1 MCSLEVLIFHFKN
14 HPLNISF
21 LTQLM
26 HSRLYKKKK
35 KNDIL
40 LKNNDVHT
48 ESKSY
53 FNVNVFC
60 MLSLKVPSRLQYYVL
75 LKFLGFT
82 VKAQKVWTER
92 YPCYKEPQALLEG
105 IDPVNAKI
113 HKAPETHKIQH
124 QRKHKDYGQPKSIFL
139 SGEKKSLFKG
149 LTFCVTIIVGLNRMV
164 FFFFQFGGCN
174 HSLKHVLI
182 EKSLMRI
189 LIILTFFTWSERG
202 SFFISF
208 YAKLQ

>member
-1 MCSLEVLIFHFKN
+1 M
-14 HPLNISF
+14 P
-21 LTQLM
+21 
-26 HSRLYKKKK
+26 
-35 KNDIL
+35 
-40 LKNNDVHT
+40 
-48 ESKSY
+48 
-53 FNVNVFC
+53 
-60 MLSLKVPSRLQYYVL
+60 SLKVPSRLQYYVL

-105 IDPVNAKI
+105 INPVNAKI

-202 SFFISF
+202 SFFISY